1 MTALQPTI
9 NAASAV
15 NLGGDRS
22 QTAAAKAEPAIPA
35 KTWIAVIGATLGA
48 FMAVLNIQ
56 IVNASLADIQGAIG
70 AGIDDGGWISTSYLI
85 AEIVV
90 IPLSGWLAQVFSIR
104 RYLLT
109 NAVLFLLLSVA
120 CAFAQDL
127 PQMIV
132 LRAIQG
138 FTGGV
143 LIPMAFTLIITLLP
157 KSKQPVG
164 LALFALSA
172 TFAPAIGPTIGG
184 YLTENWGWQFIFYV
198 NLVPGAVM
206 IAMLW
211 FSLEAK
217 PMKLSL
223 LREGD
228 WVGIATMAIGLSALQ
243 TVLEE
248 GNKDDWFGSAFIVR
262 LSVIAAVAL
271 TAFLWIELTTK
282 KPLLNLRL
290 LLRRNF
296 GFGMLANFLLGIA
309 LYGSVFILPVYL
321 SRIQGYNAEQIG
333 MVLAWTGLPQLLL
346 IPLVPRLMKRFDPRL
361 IIGIGFALFAASN
374 FMNIYMTNDYAT
386 DQLFW
391 PNIVR
396 ALGQALVMAPLSA
409 VATAGIEAENAGS
422 ASGLFNMMRNL
433 GGAVGIAVAADLP
446 DQARAVS
453 LQRADAVGL
462 DAGTG
467 DPQPDRAVD
476 PIFPQSRRRRSRR
489 SNASRGDR
497 DRRDRAEAG
506 FHSRLQ
512 RHILPARRR
521 ADCRTHRNLTAEEA
535 GPSCQRRRTLGLFDQ
550 PLPTP
555 PTRRTTMKPRMNF
568 YQAAP
573 DTIKALSALETQI
586 QGSGLEKSLI
596 ELVKTR
602 ASQINGCAY
611 CINMHTEDARKQ
623 GETEQR
629 LYLLNAWRE
638 SPLYTDRERAALAWT
653 EALTLIAETHAPDDL
668 YADVR
673 AHFNEAETVNLTML
687 IGAINAWNRLAIA
700 FRAMHPVKVKA
711 AVA

>member
-9 NAASAV
+9 NAASAAD
-15 NLGGDRS
+15 LGS
-22 QTAAAKAEPAIPA
+22 QPSQAAAAPKAEPATSA

-70 AGIDDGGWISTSYLI
+70 AGTDDGGWISTSYLI

-109 NAVLFLLLSVA
+109 NAILFLVLSVA

-138 FTGGV
+138 FSGGV
-143 LIPMAFTLIITLLP
+143 LIPMAFTLIIALLP

-211 FSLEAK
+211 FSLEAR
-217 PMKLSL
+217 PMNLSL

-228 WVGIATMAIGLSALQ
+228 WPGIATMAIGLSALQ

-262 LSVIAAVAL
+262 LSIIAAVAL

-290 LLRRNF
+290 LVRRNF

-374 FMNIYMTNDYAT
+374 FMNITMTNDYAT

-433 GGAVGIAVAADLP
+433 GGAVGIAALQTFLTKREQYHSNVLTQSVSMLEQATRNRIDQLTQYFFNHGIADH
-446 DQARAVS
+446 AEATHRAVIAIGKIV
-453 LQRADAVGL
+453 QKQA
-462 DAGTG
+462 
-467 DPQPDRAVD
+467 
-476 PIFPQSRRRRSRR
+476 F
-489 SNASRGDR
+489 
-497 DRRDRAEAG
+497 
-506 FHSRLQ
+506 
-512 RHILPARRR
+512 ILAF
-521 ADCRTHRNLTAEEA
+521 
-535 GPSCQRRRTLGLFDQ
+535 S
-550 PLPTP
+550 
-555 PTRRTTMKPRMNF
+555 
-568 YQAAP
+568 
-573 DTIKALSALETQI
+573 DTF
-586 QGSGLEKSLI
+586 
-596 ELVKTR
+596 
-602 ASQINGCAY
+602 
-611 CINMHTEDARKQ
+611 
-623 GETEQR
+623 
-629 LYLLNAWRE
+629 YLLG
-638 SPLYTDRERAALAWT
+638 AALIV
-653 EALTLIAETHAPDDL
+653 ALMAALLLRKPDHL
-668 YADVR
+668 ASGS
-673 AHFNEAETVNLTML
+673 AH
-687 IGAINAWNRLAIA
+687 
-700 FRAMHPVKVKA
+700 
-711 AVA
+711 